1 MRYSGKYLPKFGFG
15 EVREA
20 IEKSRATIYS
30 IIPGVRFFGLSKK
43 EQLEQAKITLTE
55 SSKFFGWKNLS
66 ETIKVYQHA
75 EAERRTAR
83 QAAMFKIAEL
93 SGGFA
98 EFLERPEDAE
108 TVYSN
113 IFTVINNR
121 YVIGYY
127 PTNQKRDGK
136 RREVKIEVRGHPE
149 YIVTGRKAYF
159 LQ

>member
-1 MRYSGKYLPKFGFG
+1 MTKRLKLLMKYGGVSHKQ
-15 EVREA
+15 
-20 IEKSRATIYS
+20 SR
-30 IIPGVRFFGLSKK
+30 LSKDALIRK
-43 EQLEQAKITLTE
+43 SDWHLKWQLALFEIAK
-55 SSKFFGWKNLS
+55 
-66 ETIKVYQHA
+66 
-75 EAERRTAR
+75 
-83 QAAMFKIAEL
+83 L
-93 SGGFA
+93 SGGYA
-98 EFLERPEDAE
+98 DFLERPEDAE

-136 RREVKIEVRGHPE
+136 RREVKIEVRGRPE